1 MKKKMFRLYLQ
12 IEIEVKNNLTAD
24 FVVIIVITNLLFI
37 LYRLHFPRYQH
48 PETRMK

>member
-1 MKKKMFRLYLQ
+1 MFRLYLQ

-37 LYRLHFPRYQH
+37 LYRLLFLRYQH